1 MNLFQNLNH
10 LAYID
15 GGAGSMLLQMALAGL
30 FASLYAIKGFLGRL
44 KAVATLKSRED
55 AKVPH

>member
-1 MNLFQNLNH
+1 MNLIQNLNH

-30 FASLYAIKGFLGRL
+30 FASLYAIKGFWGRI
-44 KAVATLKSRED
+44 KSVAMRQSQED
-55 AKVPH
+55 VKVPH